1 MPWKHKPIP
10 ANIGDH
16 LYIDKTIPHGLRWS
30 KPRSRSV
37 KVGDPAG
44 SLKQRG
50 QYMVRFYCDFYLNH
64 RIIYFL
70 ETGNDPGQK
79 QIDHVRH
86 DDNAGPL
93 RLVTHQQNQFNRR
106 PRRDTASKYKGVTP
120 VGPRWKASITK
131 DGKRIEL
138 GLFNLEEE
146 AAIAYNLAAKQMFG
160 EFAYLN
166 SFDSSLLLSTPP
178 SDHHLETPHD

>member
-79 QIDHVRH
+79 QIDHVKH

-106 PRRDTASKYKGVTP
+106 KRRGSCSRYKGVVATK
-120 VGPRWKASITK
+120 GKWSAGITV
-131 DGKRIEL
+131 DGNRHHL
-138 GLFNLEEE
+138 GLFNTEVE
-146 AAIAYNLAAKQMFG
+146 AALAYNQAAVSMFG
-160 EFAYLN
+160 EYAFLN
-166 SFDSSLLLSTPP
+166 TFDDQSYY
-178 SDHHLETPHD
+178 